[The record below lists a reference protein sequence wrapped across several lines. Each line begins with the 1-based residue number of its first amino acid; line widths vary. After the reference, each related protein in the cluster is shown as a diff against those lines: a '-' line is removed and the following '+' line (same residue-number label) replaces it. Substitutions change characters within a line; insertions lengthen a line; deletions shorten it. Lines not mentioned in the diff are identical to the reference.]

1 MRASWEYRPYGTFI
15 SVSRLSGLPLN
26 RSESQLVPN
35 FSMSASAM
43 LHSLAYYAYLG
54 GHLLKRS
61 SQDTDNYGNQNPASH
76 LVNSCVAKAVTHL
89 LSAASLWQR
98 RDPRSARIIQRR
110 KGTMRPRW
118 LMLTMT
124 RDGFLAESYAA
135 WPLHSPKPATRG
147 LLVFDFGAAFSIPD
161 KWSSGTEVLEG
172 AYLPLRNPE
181 NPRN

>member
-1 MRASWEYRPYGTFI
+1 
-15 SVSRLSGLPLN
+15 
-26 RSESQLVPN
+26 
-35 FSMSASAM
+35 
-43 LHSLAYYAYLG
+43 
-54 GHLLKRS
+54 
-61 SQDTDNYGNQNPASH
+61 
-76 LVNSCVAKAVTHL
+76 
-89 LSAASLWQR
+89 
-98 RDPRSARIIQRR
+98 
-110 KGTMRPRW
+110 
-118 LMLTMT
+118 MLTMT